1 MANTNYATNGTL
13 GVKFSDTHTDAK
25 FTLGQQVT
33 GNNGSIWIYIQASAS
48 ITQYDAVRIDSGYKI
63 GQLTIDTG
71 KQPVSVGFAQVA
83 FSTADYGWVMLAG
96 KPLVRLAADCEPSL
110 AIYATAT
117 GGVVDDATV
126 STMIQGLVADTSVTG
141 ATTAATCV
149 ANFPTIQRS
158 ANLTQI

>member
-1 MANTNYATNGTL
+1 MTNTSYAVNGRL
-13 GVKFSDTHTDAK
+13 GVKLSSTETTAAHRVGDTVA
-25 FTLGQQVT
+25 
-33 GNNGSIWIYIQASAS
+33 GNDGSVFVYVQASAS
-48 ITQYDAVRIDSGYKI
+48 ITQYDAVRIDSAFKI

-83 FSTADYGWVMLAG
+83 FSTADYGWVQMTG
-96 KPLVRLAADCEPSL
+96 KPQVRLAADCEPSL
-110 AIYATAT
+110 ALYATAT
-117 GGVVDDATV
+117 GGVVDDATT